1 MGKED
6 VLRVG
11 RDVGDQALDKFA
23 FSKPLTDEEGRSMKG
38 PTDECRCWRASR
50 RLGTYTEF
58 VKKKRVSSQERW

>member
-23 FSKPLTDEEGRSMKG
+23 FSKPLTDDEGLSMKG
-38 PTDECRCWRASR
+38 PVDECGCWRAST

-58 VKKKRVSSQERW
+58 VEKKKGQ

>member
-23 FSKPLTDEEGRSMKG
+23 FSKPLTDDEGLSMKG
-38 PTDECRCWRASR
+38 PVDERGCWRAST

-58 VKKKRVSSQERW
+58 VEKKKGQ